1 MRVNYY
7 NIGKRETPKARYEVG
22 TQHDSDNILNLIF
35 FIIIVASW
43 GIGKFRL
50 YGDHNRDFLLIRFRQ
65 VKISLFRLLIK
76 FM

>member
-35 FIIIVASW
+35 FLFIVGELANFVYTVVV
-43 GIGKFRL
+43 I
-50 YGDHNRDFLLIRFRQ
+50 
-65 VKISLFRLLIK
+65 VISF
-76 FM
+76 